1 MTTIKQDRVAGRI
14 RQILSVL
21 ILREVADPRLQ
32 GITVTDVEI
41 DSELMFAR
49 IYVNALG
56 EEERA
61 PEILGALKQAKGFLR
76 REVGKRMSLRRVP
89 DLGFYWDTS
98 LERGDRIDTLIDR
111 LDIPPA
117 PPEDEEEY
125 FDDDEYDDDD
135 SRT

>member
-41 DSELMFAR
+41 DSELMYAR

-61 PEILGALKQAKGFLR
+61 PEIMSALKQAKGFLR
-76 REVGKRMSLRRVP
+76 REVGKRVSLRRVP
-89 DLGFYWDTS
+89 EIAFYWDSS
-98 LERGDRIDTLIDR
+98 LERGDRMENLLKK

-117 PPEDEEEY
+117 PPELDDIDFDALDETE
-125 FDDDEYDDDD
+125 
-135 SRT
+135 

>member
-61 PEILGALKQAKGFLR
+61 PEIMGALKQAKGFLR

>member
-41 DSELMFAR
+41 DSELMYAR

-61 PEILGALKQAKGFLR
+61 PEIMNALKQAKGFLR
-76 REVGKRMSLRRVP
+76 REVGKRVSLRRVP
-89 DLGFYWDTS
+89 DIAFYWDTS
-98 LERGDRIDTLIDR
+98 LERGDRMETLLKK
-111 LDIPPA
+111 LDIPSA
-117 PPEDEEEY
+117 PPEL
-125 FDDDEYDDDD
+125 DDDFDVLDE
-135 SRT
+135 TE